1 MANVTIKVYG
11 DKEVTIPEI
20 CKVSTKC
27 GGKQYIYC
35 MYRVLRKVGKY
46 HKILCVSPSV
56 RFSDIYMSTSFEF
69 WEFENVVE
77 MTEEEWNAEIRKAA
91 DEFVDKNV
99 IK

>member
-1 MANVTIKVYG
+1 MANVTINVDD
-11 DKEVTIPEI
+11 DKKVTIPKI
-20 CKVSTKC
+20 CKVSTEYR
-27 GGKQYIYC
+27 GKQYIYC
-35 MYRVLRKVGKY
+35 MYRVLRKVGEY

-77 MTEEEWNAEIRKAA
+77 MTKEEWNAEIRKAA
-91 DEFVDKNV
+91 NEFVNKNV

>member
-1 MANVTIKVYG
+1 MANVTINVDD
-11 DKEVTIPEI
+11 DKEVTIPKI
-20 CKVSTKC
+20 CKVSTKYRR
-27 GGKQYIYC
+27 KQYIYC
-35 MYRVLRKVGKY
+35 MYRVLRKVGEY

-77 MTEEEWNAEIRKAA
+77 MTKEEWNAEIRKAA
-91 DEFVDKNV
+91 DEFVDKNI